1 MVVVGLESGGDPV
14 IDLSFLSVDAVG
26 VDLEQH
32 GHVVAEPAGDLGG
45 GDAGVEPERGR
56 GVPQV
61 LGPARQRRVDLI
73 LGER

>member
-1 MVVVGLESGGDPV
+1 MVVVGRESGGDPV

-32 GHVVAEPAGDLGG
+32 GHVMTEPSSYLGG
-45 GDAGVEPERGR
+45 GHAAVEPERGR
-56 GVPQV
+56 RVPKV
-61 LGPARQRRVDLI
+61 IRPARQRRVDLL